1 MLKNLTKILL
11 PIFATSL
18 FVEFYEGEKEVYIA
32 SFLLLALLFAFQK
45 NITQN
50 DIVFSFEDT
59 SFNKWAI
66 GFWILLVLFFNLILQ
81 NKLLNFETITWD
93 VPSYLVASQE
103 IGLGNLPLE
112 TQWESKG
119 PMLLYIYYFI
129 SELVDKNY
137 IYFRIFNDFILFIS
151 IFLIYKIVNKTT
163 NNSSL
168 KSVLS
173 MFIFTLLV
181 SFLTSSYLLLSNKF
195 KVSFKM
201 SILFKSDNL

>member
-32 SFLLLALLFAFQK
+32 SFLLLALLFAFKK

-50 DIVFSFEDT
+50 DIVFSFKDT

-119 PMLLYIYYFI
+119 PMLLYIYYL
-129 SELVDKNY
+129 S
-137 IYFRIFNDFILFIS
+137 
-151 IFLIYKIVNKTT
+151 LIHI
-163 NNSSL
+163 
-168 KSVLS
+168 
-173 MFIFTLLV
+173 
-181 SFLTSSYLLLSNKF
+181 
-195 KVSFKM
+195 
-201 SILFKSDNL
+201 